1 MLAWF
6 LSLAAAATLPGL
18 PDVPFDE
25 TAEGA
30 WVLAQELPTV
40 LADAGVGKEKNRRAS
55 YIAMVAIAFGVGVA
69 LERGEHGIEPI
80 AHRVLGADHFERR
93 GHV

>member
-40 LADAGVGKEKNRRAS
+40 LADAGVQPG
-55 YIAMVAIAFGVGVA
+55 
-69 LERGEHGIEPI
+69 
-80 AHRVLGADHFERR
+80 
-93 GHV
+93 